1 MIMAPEYSAYSAVI
15 RALFSLQAFSR
26 LSKKTTKQVA
36 DEGHLRP
43 YTARKVLRNLEQTG
57 LVGRSPRRLEK
68 QAFLG
73 RKVTGS
79 MTTRY
84 KHSQYLSDAARVQL
98 LAQSNTNANARLG
111 GISLYQLDMRN
122 KANRGLFNAV
132 VRALEQA
139 GHKGL
144 PTYGIVGRSFY
155 WWLTTASR
163 TAARAVIRR
172 FKGKRTPP

>member
-1 MIMAPEYSAYSAVI
+1 MALKYSAYSAVV
-15 RALFSLQAFSR
+15 RALFSLQAFGR
-26 LSKKTTKQVA
+26 PHKKTTKQVA
-36 DEGHLRP
+36 DEGRLHQD
-43 YTARKVLRNLEQTG
+43 TAREALKDLEQTG
-57 LVGRSPRRLEK
+57 LVGRSPRTPSRRI
-68 QAFLG
+68 FLG

-98 LAQSNTNANARLG
+98 LAQSNTNAKARLG

-122 KANRGLFNAV
+122 KTNRGLFNAV

-144 PTYGIVGRSFY
+144 PIYDIVGGSFY

-163 TAARAVIRR
+163 AAAHAVIRR